1 MSDPKWEKKKIRRKK
16 KRIELPSAAVS
27 HPPSILP
34 QISFPNVTESRYK
47 RSFQNVAL
55 LDGAGRSV
63 DVISLEIQML
73 AIAANANTE

>member
-1 MSDPKWEKKKIRRKK
+1 MSDPKWEKKKEEK
-16 KRIELPSAAVS
+16 KRTELPSAAVS

-34 QISFPNVTESRYK
+34 QISFPNVTKSRFK